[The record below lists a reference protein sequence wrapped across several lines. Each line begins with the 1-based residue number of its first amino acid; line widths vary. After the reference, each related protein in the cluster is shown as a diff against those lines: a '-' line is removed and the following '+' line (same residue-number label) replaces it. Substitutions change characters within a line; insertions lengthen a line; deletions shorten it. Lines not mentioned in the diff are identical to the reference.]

1 MTPVTPV
8 AREVPARRRY
18 DSPVRRRQSA
28 ETRARIVTAGIELL
42 HGAASWNWRAVTV
55 RAVAEHA
62 GVNERT
68 VYRHFANERA
78 LRDAVLARIEAE
90 VAVDVESL
98 TLEDLPSATARI
110 YDYVSSFP
118 IRGRAPRDHT
128 VVGITTRQRA
138 ALRHAVVQATDGR
151 DDWDDS
157 DRTVAAAMLDVLW
170 GVVSYE
176 RLVADWG
183 LEPADAVRGIT
194 WAMGLVE
201 DAVRSGRGPGA
212 RPTTMADQ

>member
-1 MTPVTPV
+1 MTNV
-8 AREVPARRRY
+8 EVGSPPRRRY

-28 ETRARIVTAGIELL
+28 ETRARIVAAGIELL

-55 RAVAEHA
+55 RAVAARA

-90 VAVDVESL
+90 VAVDVDAL
-98 TLEDLPSATARI
+98 TLEDLPAVTTRI
-110 YDYVSSFP
+110 YDYVASFP
-118 IRGRAPRDHT
+118 IRGRAPRDDS
-128 VVGITTRQRA
+128 VAAITARQRA
-138 ALRHAVVQATDGR
+138 ALRHAVTTATEDRG
-151 DDWDDS
+151 DWDDA
-157 DRTVAAAMLDVLW
+157 DRVVAAAMLDVLW

-176 RLVADWG
+176 RLVADWRLTPG
-183 LEPADAVRGIT
+183 DAVRGIT

-201 DAVRSGRGPGA
+201 DAIRSGPGPGSA
-212 RPTTMADQ
+212 ERET